1 MEPYINRLKIL
12 EKSLEKNLDKLETH
26 EDQSKSFDL
35 LPDTT
40 KFLEEL
46 KQELDKIKTLSL
58 TKHEEIYY
66 NSYLSNY
73 IKLKTRLQNTR
84 NALETKKMHRDLI
97 GNGASVDTTHIDIL
111 LEESKNLDSSLQISQ
126 SILSTAQDVKAS
138 LSYQKDKIL
147 TTTDKIVKFVET
159 IPGISSIIGKI
170 SRRKRFNA
178 IVIGITLFICLLITI
193 IYLSY

>member
-35 LPDTT
+35 LPDTI